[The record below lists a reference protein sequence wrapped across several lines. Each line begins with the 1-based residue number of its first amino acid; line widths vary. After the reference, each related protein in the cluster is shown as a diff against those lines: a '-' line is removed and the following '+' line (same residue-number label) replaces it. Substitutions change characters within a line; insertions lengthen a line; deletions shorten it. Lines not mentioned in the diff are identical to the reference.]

1 MGFSVS
7 KSETTDS
14 LSPKIKLTPGK
25 QVLHGPAPIK
35 VMIEDANGGFSNYR
49 FTVMY
54 NGVDVTRSFT
64 QYSKKSVNLFTKTLT
79 IEYPRVRLK
88 ANQEHW
94 IEFSYRNNL
103 GGSAR
108 AHYEAPSC
116 GAFKPTTVLS
126 TGDFETPQYF
136 MELVE
141 DAATKHGLNPAFL
154 AGLIAQESGFNPKQ
168 VSWAKAV
175 GLTQVTSSAEKEI
188 AAFYGDWPRYPGISH
203 LNFMKLRLMIAA
215 GRINSKNEWRL
226 NPSSSIMGGAKFARD
241 IADKWADKWNSDKNL
256 RTIASEVVDPE
267 SVYAQLILASYHSGY
282 ARVLNALGS
291 YGQNWLKS
299 PDLREARKY
308 IRRVF
313 SYCSYF
319 TDKEIDHA
327 SAT

>member
-1 MGFSVS
+1 MNNQFSLLFLLISITDFSGCAGPTTPLGAVWTVLPIEQPSIESLMGFSVS

-141 DAATKHGLNPAFL
+141 DFIGEYSKHRPLTSEER
-154 AGLIAQESGFNPKQ
+154 GLIKLALKDEFVLKTLFVLKEMYIEHDRKWSKDLSKFVMAFQEI
-168 VSWAKAV
+168 
-175 GLTQVTSSAEKEI
+175 GL
-188 AAFYGDWPRYPGISH
+188 F
-203 LNFMKLRLMIAA
+203 F
-215 GRINSKNEWRL
+215 
-226 NPSSSIMGGAKFARD
+226 
-241 IADKWADKWNSDKNL
+241 
-256 RTIASEVVDPE
+256 
-267 SVYAQLILASYHSGY
+267 
-282 ARVLNALGS
+282 
-291 YGQNWLKS
+291 
-299 PDLREARKY
+299 
-308 IRRVF
+308 
-313 SYCSYF
+313 
-319 TDKEIDHA
+319 
-327 SAT
+327 